1 MNKIFT
7 RFMAVVLAMLLGMT
21 AMNAAD
27 ITVFDGTQVSVY
39 VPLPTASYNEGGT
52 RGQVIYPASALQ
64 DMVGQPINGFTLY
77 INDEGCKMN
86 GGTLR
91 VSVGEVENTVFTT
104 TSFVN
109 VSTLTTVA
117 LVGMT
122 YGLHEVDIDFEEPYI
137 YEGGNLLIDF
147 YVKKAGESGA
157 YNFTYFYGLYQ
168 QGHSSLTTGD
178 EGNEYREFIPKT
190 TFHYGAK
197 DPVADR
203 VNPRNVTF
211 NSVRAGESD
220 EQTVFLTNT
229 GLTAFTPVLTAN
241 APFSATLSQATVQP
255 GETVEISA
263 VFAPANAGLYE
274 GTLLVDCGNGVVL
287 EVPMA
292 GEALMNGTE
301 LVVADGG
308 VTNQYLPFNGIY
320 ADDENT
326 LGQMIYPA
334 SMLTDMQGGQ
344 LVSLTF
350 FTNSAINLRNVGLEL
365 SLMNTDQEEFATATP
380 ITGLE
385 VVATTQVIKG
395 ETVITFDFDQ
405 PFSYTGGNLAV
416 QLKAVKI
423 GTPTTATTFF
433 QGMNTDNYAGLS
445 CYKSWSGDKKER
457 QKFLPKAAFIYQ
469 TAPESLRGDV
479 DMDGEIGI
487 ADVTALIDYI
497 LSNDA
502 TGIDL
507 VAADSDQDGSISIAD
522 VTARLDY
529 ILHQTW

>member
-1 MNKIFT
+1 
-7 RFMAVVLAMLLGMT
+7 MAVVLAVLLGT
-21 AMNAAD
+21 TVTNAAD
-27 ITVFDGTQVSVY
+27 ITVFDGNQVSVY
-39 VPLPTASYNEGGT
+39 VPLPTAAYNEGGT
-52 RGQVIYPASALQ
+52 RGQVIYPATALQ

-91 VSVGEVENTVFTT
+91 VSLGEVENTVFSTT
-104 TSFVN
+104 TFVN

-117 LVGMT
+117 LVGMN
-122 YGLHEVDIDFEEPYI
+122 YGLHEIDINFEEPYI

-147 YVKKAGESGA
+147 YVKKSGESGA

-168 QGHSSLTTGD
+168 TGHTSLTTGD

-190 TFHYGAK
+190 TFYYGEKAAV
-197 DPVADR
+197 DAR

-229 GLTAFTPVLTAN
+229 GLTAFAPVLTAN

-255 GETVEISA
+255 GETVEINA
-263 VFAPANAGLYE
+263 VFAPANAGSYE
-274 GTLLVDCGNGVVL
+274 GALLVDCGNGVVL

-301 LVVADGG
+301 LVVAEGG
-308 VTNQYLPFNGIY
+308 ATNQYLPINGIY

-326 LGQMIYPA
+326 FGQMIYPA
-334 SMLTDMQGGQ
+334 SMLADMQGGQ
-344 LVSLTF
+344 LVSLSF
-350 FTNSAINLRNVGLEL
+350 FTNNAINLRNIGLEL

-380 ITGLE
+380 MTGLE

-416 QLKAVKI
+416 QVKAVKI

-433 QGMNTDNYAGLS
+433 QGMSTDNYAGLS

-469 TAPESLRGDV
+469 TAPDFIRGDV
-479 DMDGEIGI
+479 DMDGEVGI

-497 LSNDA
+497 LWGN
-502 TGIDL
+502 TEGIN
-507 VAADSDQDGSISIAD
+507 VNAADCDQDNSVGIAD
-522 VTARLDY
+522 VTALIDF
-529 ILHQTW
+529 ILTQNW